1 MRRPTPGRNHGL
13 FPFFLCGGF
22 HSKEN
27 WSWQDP
33 VFPCNLFKTLHVFG
47 YLVISEN
54 YVKIKLLLTDTWH
67 VLFQSFVFDFVWFST
82 AVLHLCKD
90 FYAFTSKVLNTLRQH
105 IWCSHFFSNDCK
117 KKKKKANGGIKDCV
131 FSLRVVHILQPM
143 GRQFLPEQAQLVWS
157 ADNYS
162 TLPLFLKCW
171 VIPFFSLS
179 PQTIYI
185 HIKNMAIIACL
196 FQYSEFGYSA

>member
-33 VFPCNLFKTLHVFG
+33 VFPCNLFKTLHAFG

-82 AVLHLCKD
+82 AALHLCKD
-90 FYAFTSKVLNTLRQH
+90 FYAFTSNVLNTFRQH
-105 IWCSHFFSNDCK
+105 IWCSHFFSNNCTK
-117 KKKKKANGGIKDCV
+117 RANSGIKDCV
-131 FSLRVVHILQPM
+131 FSLRVVHSLQPM
-143 GRQFLPEQAQLVWS
+143 GRLFFPRANPACLIGWQLQHL
-157 ADNYS
+157 A
-162 TLPLFLKCW
+162 TLPQVLLGYFFFHYPLR
-171 VIPFFSLS
+171 PFIS
-179 PQTIYI
+179 I
-185 HIKNMAIIACL
+185 
-196 FQYSEFGYSA
+196 